1 MQWKYYFELNMK
13 EINFSNRNKLIE
25 EGKNNILSENEVE
38 LNDESFSEEN
48 NKEVEKEFESEI
60 SGNESE
66 NEKLFWIYL
75 NIY

>member
-1 MQWKYYFELNMK
+1 MQSKYYFELNMK
-13 EINFSNRNKLIE
+13 EINLSNRNKLIE

-48 NKEVEKEFESEI
+48 NKEVEKEFENKI

-66 NEKLFWIYL
+66 NEKLF
-75 NIY
+75 